1 MTVENKSFIKYAAK
15 LIILYLLLDY
25 GTTLFIGITTQGG
38 IYIEWLDKYFNYVA
52 WLRHSILSTA
62 KFVMYLL
69 GYETHIHSTYILQ
82 IKNGSGVRMVYSC
95 IGYGVLCFWAAFI
108 LVNKGKFWFK
118 TKWLISGLIIIF
130 ITNVLR
136 VVVLL
141 IALQKKM
148 FKPFTLD
155 HHTFYNIVAYL
166 IVIGMMLLFLKQLKK
181 QQTQQG

>member
-82 IKNGSGVRMVYSC
+82 IKNSRVTQIVTQLLLTIDVPS
-95 IGYGVLCFWAAFI
+95 IPTVVI
-108 LVNKGKFWFK
+108 NKLDLPSSEHTHSK
-118 TKWLISGLIIIF
+118 LPSPLPIS
-130 ITNVLR
+130 
-136 VVVLL
+136 
-141 IALQKKM
+141 K
-148 FKPFTLD
+148 
-155 HHTFYNIVAYL
+155 AY
-166 IVIGMMLLFLKQLKK
+166 
-181 QQTQQG
+181 

>member
-1 MTVENKSFIKYAAK
+1 
-15 LIILYLLLDY
+15 
-25 GTTLFIGITTQGG
+25 
-38 IYIEWLDKYFNYVA
+38 
-52 WLRHSILSTA
+52 
-62 KFVMYLL
+62 
-69 GYETHIHSTYILQ
+69 
-82 IKNGSGVRMVYSC
+82 VRMVYSC
-95 IGYGVLCFWAAFI
+95 IGYGVLCFWTAFI